1 MRDLESL
8 EYFPFVEEIVDT
20 LCIQNNNPDR
30 GFFRNIV
37 IFGFGIV
44 ASSMRTK
51 VHFKDRGKSIPVN
64 TYVMNLAGSGYS
76 KTRSLKMMETEF
88 INQFKE
94 VFLTQTFPEV
104 ADKELQKLATKR
116 SNLKGTELEQELE
129 SLQADVRIAG
139 ETKFFFDSGSPEGI
153 KQQRRKMVLCNVGSL
168 NFVGDELAK
177 NLFKNQDIIS
187 TFLEMFDTGEIKDK
201 LIKNTAENVRG
212 EDISGRVPTNAL
224 FFGTPA
230 KLLDGS
236 KTEDLL
242 RDNIENGL
250 VRRCLYYYTADEIK
264 PEKLSA
270 EARYARLTD
279 PSISS
284 TIQDTSNMLG
294 FLADPKYFN
303 TTITVSK
310 EVSILL
316 HEYEIHC
323 EERIEALNK
332 YATLEA
338 IEMKHRYFNVMKLSG
353 IFAFILRSSE
363 VTEDLLYQAI
373 TYIED
378 SGKSFKK
385 ILNREPAYVRLCGYL
400 SDIGKPVTRVEL
412 MEALPIFKGTVA
424 QQNDLITLATTYG
437 YTNNAV
443 IKKLYV
449 DGIEFLEGASLKEN
463 DLSEILVSCSI
474 DVNPA
479 TGYMPKKFPWDK
491 ISTLTQRAGKTPWTN
506 WCNHQFIDNH
516 RADKNALAKFNLV
529 VLDVDSGTPIETA
542 LLLLKK
548 YTFHIHTTKRHTGK
562 KHRYRIII
570 PISHELSLSKEEH
583 KLLLQNIFA
592 WLPFEEKVDEGT
604 TDRCRK
610 WATHKGETYD
620 NEGELLD
627 VFQFIPKTTKSEET
641 QRKIIDSSSLNRL
654 ERWFLQNTA
663 EGNRNKQLH
672 AYARMLVDSGHGQES
687 VQTKVLALNEKLPN
701 KMDEARVYSTILVTV
716 AKAIGERD
724 SK

>member
-1 MRDLESL
+1 MRDLDSL
-8 EYFPFVEEIVDT
+8 DYFPFVEEIVDT

-37 IFGFGIV
+37 LFGFGIV
-44 ASSMRTK
+44 ASSMRTE
-51 VHFKDRGKSIPVN
+51 VHFRDRGKSIPVN
-64 TYVMNLAGSGYS
+64 TYVINLAGSGYS
-76 KTRSLKMMETEF
+76 KTRSLKMVETEY

-94 VFLTQTFPEV
+94 IFLTQTFPAI
-104 ADKELQKLATKR
+104 ADKELEKLAIKR
-116 SNLKGTELEQELE
+116 SKLKGTEYEQELE
-129 SLQADVRIAG
+129 NLQADVKVAG
-139 ETKFFFDSGSPEGI
+139 NTKFFFDSGTPEGI
-153 KQQRRKMVLCNVGSL
+153 KQQRRKMVLCNIGSI

-177 NLFKNQDIIS
+177 NLQKNQDII
-187 TFLEMFDTGEIKDK
+187 TAFLEMFDTGEIKDK
-201 LIKNTAENVRG
+201 LVKNTVENVRG
-212 EDISGRVPTNAL
+212 EDIAGRVPTNAL
-224 FFGTPA
+224 FFGTPV

-236 KTEDLL
+236 KTEELF
-242 RDNIENGL
+242 RDNIENGM
-250 VRRCLYYYTADEIK
+250 VRRCLYYYTADDIK

-270 EARYARLTD
+270 EARYTRLVN
-279 PSISS
+279 PAMAK

-294 FLADPKYFN
+294 FLADPIYFN

-316 HEYEIHC
+316 HEYEINC
-323 EERIEALNK
+323 EERLEALNK

-353 IFAFILRSSE
+353 IFAFISRSPE

-373 TYIED
+373 AYVED

-385 ILNREPAYVRLCGYL
+385 ILNRDPAYVRLCQYL
-400 SDIGKPVTRVEL
+400 SDINKPVTRVEL

-437 YTNNAV
+437 YINNAV

-449 DGIEFLEGASLKEN
+449 DGIEFLEGTSLKEN

-479 TGYMPKKFPWDK
+479 TGYIAKKFPWNK
-491 ISTLTQRAGKTPWTN
+491 ISTLTQRDGKTPWTN
-506 WCNHQFIDNH
+506 WCNHQFIDSY
-516 RADKNALAKFNLV
+516 RADKNVLAKFNLV
-529 VLDVDSGTPIETA
+529 VLDVDSGTPLKTA
-542 LLLLKK
+542 ILLLKK

-562 KHRYRIII
+562 KHRYRIIM
-570 PISHELSLSKEEH
+570 PISHELGLSKEDH
-583 KLLLQNIFA
+583 KLFLQNIFA

-610 WATHKGETYD
+610 WATHEGETFD
-620 NEGELLD
+620 NEGELLN
-627 VFQFIPKTTKSEET
+627 VFQFIPKTVKSEET
-641 QRKIIDSSSLNRL
+641 QKKILDSSSLNRV
-654 ERWFLQNTA
+654 ERWFLNTMG
-663 EGNRNKQLH
+663 EGNRNNKLH
-672 AYARMLVDSGHGQES
+672 SYARMLVDSGHEQQFIENS
-687 VQTKVLALNEKLPN
+687 VLALNEKLPS

-724 SK
+724 SQ